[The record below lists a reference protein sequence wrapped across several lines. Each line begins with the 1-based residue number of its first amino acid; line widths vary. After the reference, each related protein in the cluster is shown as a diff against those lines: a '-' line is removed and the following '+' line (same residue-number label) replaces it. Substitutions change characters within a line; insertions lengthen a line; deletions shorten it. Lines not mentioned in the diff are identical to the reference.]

1 MSFEYHRKNMGAN
14 SNEIMT
20 NENIVSMQEFLEKE
34 HSDNKSL
41 PWNKLNKTN
50 KNELI
55 IKFANEYAVQNNLD
69 NLLKHKLQTYLLE
82 CIKKNK
88 ISKKDIEYDSTEQLI
103 SSIPD
108 LIHVNNK
115 YLIKFKDNRVSTSKF
130 LPKKILKKTIKKK
143 DLNKESNKD
152 LNKESN
158 KDLNKEN

>member
-1 MSFEYHRKNMGAN
+1 M
-14 SNEIMT
+14 
-20 NENIVSMQEFLEKE
+20 
-34 HSDNKSL
+34 
-41 PWNKLNKTN
+41 
-50 KNELI
+50 
-55 IKFANEYAVQNNLD
+55 
-69 NLLKHKLQTYLLE
+69 LKHKLQTYLLE